1 MTRSDRHKGHCGLD
15 FGTSNSTI
23 GIATGGGYGLCKL
36 EGDNVTL
43 PSAVFFDYEAKTVRY
58 GRDGIRA
65 YIEGHEGRLLRSLK
79 SVLGSSLIDDTT
91 LIQRKR
97 VALRDIIGMFMRH
110 LKALVE
116 RQMGRAVDS
125 LVLGRPV
132 RFVDDDDQ
140 ADRRAENELVG
151 IAKAQGFRH
160 VEMQFEPVAAA
171 LAYEQDLDR
180 EELALIVD
188 LGGGTSDFVVARLSP
203 DRARSMDRSQDILGR
218 SGVHI
223 GGTDFD
229 RRLSIAHVMP
239 HLGRDTLV
247 GEKRLPVPRYMY
259 HDLAT
264 WHLIPTVYTPSNLNY
279 LRSVLPTAAEPELI
293 QRFIDVLVDRRG
305 HHIAAE
311 VEAAKIAL
319 SDRPE
324 VMLRIPLR
332 TAIGTAIT
340 ADDLG
345 RAVHDDSLRIVQTID
360 DCLQL
365 AGVAGSEIQSVFLT
379 GGSTA
384 IAEVRRQILQRL
396 PNARPVSGDLFG
408 SVGLGLAIDAERRF
422 GGSAVRPV
430 GSNALQSQMT
440 QGES

>member
-1 MTRSDRHKGHCGLD
+1 MIRSVRQSGHCGLD
-15 FGTSNSTI
+15 FGTSNTTI
-23 GIATGGGYGLCKL
+23 GIAAGGRYELCKL
-36 EGDNVTL
+36 EGDSVTL

-58 GRDGIRA
+58 GRDGVRA
-65 YIEGHEGRLLRSLK
+65 YIESHEGRLLRSLK
-79 SVLGSSLIDDTT
+79 SILGSSLIDDTT

-97 VALRDIIGMFMRH
+97 VVLRDIIGMFMRH

-116 RQMGRAVDS
+116 HQTGREVDS
-125 LVLGRPV
+125 VVLGRPV

-140 ADRRAENELVG
+140 ADRRAESELVG
-151 IAKAQGFRH
+151 IAQAQGFRH
-160 VEMQFEPVAAA
+160 VETQFEPVAAA

-203 DRARSMDRSQDILGR
+203 DRSGQADRSQDILGR

-229 RRLSIAHVMP
+229 RRLSISHVMP
-239 HLGRDTLV
+239 HLGWHTVV
-247 GEKRLPVPRYMY
+247 GEKRLPIPRHLY

-264 WHLIPTVYTPSNLNY
+264 WHLIPTVYTPRNLNY
-279 LRSVLPTAAEPELI
+279 LRSVLPTAAEPELV
-293 QRFIDVLVDRRG
+293 QRLIDVLADRRG

-311 VEAAKIAL
+311 VESAKIAL
-319 SDRPE
+319 SDRSE
-324 VMLRIPLR
+324 VTLRIPLR
-332 TAIGTAIT
+332 SAIDTAIT
-340 ADDLG
+340 TSDLDY
-345 RAVHDDSLRIVQTID
+345 AVHDDSLRIIHAID
-360 DCLQL
+360 SCLQS
-365 AGVAGSEIQSVFLT
+365 AGVGGSEIQSVFLT

-384 IAEVRRQILQRL
+384 IAEIRRQILQRL

-422 GGSAVRPV
+422 GGDAAHTVK
-430 GSNALQSQMT
+430 SNALRS
-440 QGES
+440 